1 MILSKEDAH
10 YAAGIFENYFANFD
24 RIDDYM
30 RKVKLER
37 VQNMPASLPGFDIED
52 DMFQEF
58 DMHPSEMNIEVR
70 KMACSDFCNYL
81 EIVSSHANEKNIP
94 GRDVFLSVHE
104 TNTQKILGFIRL
116 GSSTINSKP
125 RNQYLGRTLNTTDR
139 AVMKRFNDS
148 VMMGFV
154 IVPVQPFG
162 YNYLGGKLLAGI
174 CCSHYV
180 RRMLN
185 DKYDA
190 NICLF
195 ETTSLYGSSKSASQY
210 DGMKPFLRYIGLT
223 DSNFIPALNEETYHL
238 LYNWFVELNGGH
250 LVPPEA
256 TSKKMKRQAGMIN
269 ITHKSLKM
277 YDEVAAQRFKQS
289 IDAARNLTEKKR
301 TYISTYGY
309 DNVAEYLNLET
320 DTLRKKD
327 NFDRY
332 ELESIVDW
340 WKGKASK
347 RYETLKQ
354 DGRLRSELEVW
365 SRSTDLDIIR

>member
-1 MILSKEDAH
+1 MILGESDAY
-10 YAAGIFENYFANFD
+10 YAANVFENYFAKFD

-30 RKVKLER
+30 RKVKLDR
-37 VQNMPASLPGFDIED
+37 VRNMPSTLPGYNLED
-52 DMFQEF
+52 DMFQDF

-148 VMMGFV
+148 AMMGFV

-185 DKYDA
+185 EKYDA

-195 ETTSLYGSSKSASQY
+195 ETTSLYGTSKSASQY

-223 DSNFIPALNEETYHL
+223 DSNFIPALNEETYHH
-238 LYNWFVELNGGH
+238 LYNWFVNLNGGH

-301 TYISTYGY
+301 VYISTYGY
-309 DNVAEYLNLET
+309 ENVAEYLNLET
-320 DTLRKKD
+320 DTLKKKD

-332 ELESIVDW
+332 ELEQIIDW
-340 WKGKASK
+340 WKKKASK

-354 DGRLRSELEVW
+354 DGRLRTELEVW
-365 SRSTDLDIIR
+365 SRSSDLEIIR

>member
-1 MILSKEDAH
+1 MILSESDAY
-10 YAAGIFENYFANFD
+10 YAANVFENYFAKFD

-30 RKVKLER
+30 RKVKLDR
-37 VQNMPASLPGFDIED
+37 VSNMPPTLPGYNLED

-154 IVPVQPFG
+154 VVPVQPFG

-185 DKYDA
+185 EKYDA

-195 ETTSLYGSSKSASQY
+195 ETTSLYGTSKSASQY

-223 DSNFIPALNEETYHL
+223 DSNFIPALNEETYHH
-238 LYNWFVELNGGH
+238 LYNWFVDLNGGH

-301 TYISTYGY
+301 VYISTYGY
-309 DNVAEYLNLET
+309 ENVAEYLNLET
-320 DTLRKKD
+320 DTLEKKD

-332 ELESIVDW
+332 ELEPIIDW
-340 WKGKASK
+340 WKKKASK

-354 DGRLRSELEVW
+354 DRRLRTELEVW
-365 SRSTDLDIIR
+365 SRSSDLQIIR